1 MFRPAVQR
9 HARLGSVVCR
19 QFASF
24 SIQHTAA
31 QRGIVSATRNLLSTP
46 ARLRPSV
53 LRLIPQRAYSA
64 ESAATRENNSQAN
77 VSSEIITKFA
87 DLPKLGVDQRL
98 VDALTRGMQYET
110 MTDVQTKTINPALRG
125 VDL

>member
-9 HARLGSVVCR
+9 HTRLGSIVCR
-19 QFASF
+19 QFAAF
-24 SIQHTAA
+24 STQHTAV
-31 QRGIVSATRNLLSTP
+31 QRSIVSVARNFQSQP

-64 ESAATRENNSQAN
+64 ESAATRENPSQAN
-77 VSSEIITKFA
+77 VSSEIITQFA